1 MKIEDILGTSKAAKH
16 DDITDISVLLPL
28 SALSHLEIALESHWT
43 DAKKGWMY
51 RVDAANPAI
60 PLLRHVHI
68 AKKQHT
74 SSKNMQ
80 VSWNDDGTRHD
91 KKSFNDGVAHQN
103 YVREL
108 ARDVLKLDWSISLE
122 SDGSISQNGTLVAD
136 TPTFSEDKTEAYIRF
151 IDPLPRPKAFDW

>member
-1 MKIEDILGTSKAAKH
+1 MF
-16 DDITDISVLLPL
+16 
-28 SALSHLEIALESHWT
+28 
-43 DAKKGWMY
+43 

-80 VSWNDDGTRHD
+80 VSWNADGTRHD
-91 KKSFNDGVAHQN
+91 KQSFNDGVAQQK

-108 ARDVLKLDWSISLE
+108 AREVLKLDWEISLE
-122 SDGSISQNGTLVAD
+122 SDGSISQSGSIVGD
-136 TPTFSEDKTEAYIRF
+136 TPTFSEDKSEAYIRF
-151 IDPLPRPKAFDW
+151 IEPESRPKSFGW